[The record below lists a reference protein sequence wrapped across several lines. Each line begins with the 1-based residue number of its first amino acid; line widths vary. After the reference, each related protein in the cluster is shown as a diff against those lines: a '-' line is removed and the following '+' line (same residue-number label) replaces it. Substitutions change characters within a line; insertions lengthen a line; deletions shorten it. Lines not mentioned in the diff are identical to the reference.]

1 MKKAAEFRGGTC
13 DSEAMD
19 KGDWNTPL
27 EFTCQ
32 FGHKFKGSPRLI
44 LDKKVESVSMRGEYS
59 AGCRQFVS
67 LNIFCDSHS
76 ATWRRISGKHGK
88 NAQGKKNRDAD

>member
-32 FGHKFKGSPRLI
+32 FGHKFNGSPRLI
-44 LDKKVESVSMRGEYS
+44 LDKKVESVSMRGE
-59 AGCRQFVS
+59 
-67 LNIFCDSHS
+67 
-76 ATWRRISGKHGK
+76 
-88 NAQGKKNRDAD
+88 

>member
-32 FGHKFKGSPRLI
+32 FGHKFKGGVQDLFLI
-44 LDKKVESVSMRGEYS
+44 KG
-59 AGCRQFVS
+59 
-67 LNIFCDSHS
+67 
-76 ATWRRISGKHGK
+76 
-88 NAQGKKNRDAD
+88 